1 MRDIIALLHQLFH
14 GDSRLIIHRYM
25 LKEIGETFLGV
36 TLLLLLIFLSGTFVR
51 ILAEAAEGDYPAGIV
66 LSLFA
71 LKAVGNMVLVLPISL
86 FLGVML
92 ALGRLYKDSE
102 MAAMTACAVGP
113 DHVLRSVAKIATL
126 ISALVAVL
134 ALYVGPWAEELGTR
148 LLDEAQARVEIEGI
162 VPGRFNQDESGS
174 QLVYAA
180 SAGEGARE
188 LLGVFAHQMVEGE
201 LTLLTA
207 KSAHT
212 YVDKQTGHRYLMLRD
227 GYRIE
232 GKPGTS
238 TYRTIH
244 FAEHGLLLQP
254 REVVASQRRRNAIPS
269 ATLARSDVGADLAEL
284 QWRISTPLSA
294 LLLALLAVP
303 LSKTNPRAG
312 RFGRLF
318 VGIML
323 VVIYNNLLS
332 VARGA
337 LGKGEISP
345 WIGMWWVHLLAA
357 LLVIILYRQ
366 QFRMRGPRGAAA

>member
-1 MRDIIALLHQLFH
+1 M
-14 GDSRLIIHRYM
+14 GLIIHRYM

-51 ILAEAAEGDYPAGIV
+51 ILAEAAEGDYPAKIV

-71 LKAVGNMVLVLPISL
+71 LKAVGSMVLVLPVSL

-113 DHVLRSVAKIATL
+113 GHVLRSVALIASF
-126 ISALVAVL
+126 IAAIVAVL
-134 ALYVGPWAEELGTR
+134 AIYVGPRAEELSHR

-162 VPGRFNQDESGS
+162 VPGRFNQSESGNE
-174 QLVYAA
+174 LIYAA
-180 SAGEGARE
+180 SAGKNEGE
-188 LLGVFAHQMVEGE
+188 LLGVFASQRKEGK
-201 LTLLTA
+201 LTLVTA

-212 YVDKQTGHRYLMLRD
+212 YVDKRSGHRYLVLRD
-227 GYRIE
+227 GYRYE
-232 GKPGTS
+232 GTPGTS
-238 TYRTIH
+238 AYQTIH
-244 FAEHGLLLQP
+244 FAEHGLILQS
-254 REVVASQRRRNAIPS
+254 REVVASKRRRNAIPS
-269 ATLARSDVGADLAEL
+269 ETLWRSTDLADTAEL
-284 QWRISTPLSA
+284 QWRIATPISA

-303 LSKTNPRAG
+303 LSKTNPRQG

-332 VARGA
+332 VGRSA
-337 LGKGEISP
+337 LSKGEISP
-345 WIGMWWVHLLAA
+345 WVGMWWVHLLLAV
-357 LLVIILYRQ
+357 LVFVLYKQ
-366 QFRMRGPRGAAA
+366 QLRLRGPKRATA